1 VCRQLTPARLG
12 GRAERCLA
20 RSEAG
25 RCRAQPTLLR
35 FARSAPAPGSAGS
48 VRKRRNLGGCA
59 ASPAQP
65 PSADATP
72 GAAGPGGG
80 GASRRRSAEEPAS
93 AFAAASRA
101 PHGAPAA
108 AQAGCA
114 AQGPA
119 PPASPAAAPSS
130 AVGPADGRGS
140 PGGGVAAPADA
151 AQAGMLAGLRPSAGA
166 VEADAATKG
175 GSGMAA
181 DAGACAGQFVTYA
194 VGRGLFPP
202 LAEQPPAGQPLA
214 IQPEPGNPRDANALV
229 VMSAGGPG
237 PGAGLGYLPA
247 VVAAVLAPLLAQGLA
262 AARGVTAE
270 APASGAAPLRLTLH
284 VRGPCSPSVVRCMPA
299 HRGSAQR
306 CECLVKAPQL
316 CLLQVRFVAPA
327 DQEPR

>member
-1 VCRQLTPARLG
+1 
-12 GRAERCLA
+12 
-20 RSEAG
+20 
-25 RCRAQPTLLR
+25 
-35 FARSAPAPGSAGS
+35 
-48 VRKRRNLGGCA
+48 
-59 ASPAQP
+59 
-65 PSADATP
+65 
-72 GAAGPGGG
+72 
-80 GASRRRSAEEPAS
+80 
-93 AFAAASRA
+93 
-101 PHGAPAA
+101 
-108 AQAGCA
+108 
-114 AQGPA
+114 
-119 PPASPAAAPSS
+119 
-130 AVGPADGRGS
+130 
-140 PGGGVAAPADA
+140 
-151 AQAGMLAGLRPSAGA
+151 MLAGLRPSAGA

-175 GSGMAA
+175 GCGMAA
-181 DAGACAGQFVTYA
+181 DAGACAGHFVTYA